1 LFATLTYHLIHLVA
15 LLDLPP
21 RADPPH
27 DLHLLWG
34 QPPATPTPPPGGG
47 GPDFSKI
54 TPDARGVPKTGVL
67 FTIAQVILYVGLG
80 VSFIVLLFGIVTWVG
95 GHIAGG
101 MHLSQN
107 AKTNMLRAAFG
118 GVLLTA
124 AGGIWTW
131 ITAQG

>member
-1 LFATLTYHLIHLVA
+1 MPW
-15 LLDLPP
+15 LLEHHPRLKVVDLQL
-21 RADPPH
+21 D
-27 DLHLLWG
+27 
-34 QPPATPTPPPGGG
+34 QPAPTPPPTGGG

-54 TPDARGVPKTGVL
+54 TPDPRGVPKTGVL
-67 FTIAQVILYVGLG
+67 FVIAQVILYVGLG

-124 AGGIWTW
+124 AGGMWTW
-131 ITAQG
+131 ITTQ

>member
-1 LFATLTYHLIHLVA
+1 MPW
-15 LLDLPP
+15 LLEHHPRLKIADLQL
-21 RADPPH
+21 D
-27 DLHLLWG
+27 
-34 QPPATPTPPPGGG
+34 QPAPTPPPGGGG

-67 FTIAQVILYVGLG
+67 YIIAQVILFIGLG

-107 AKTNMLRAAFG
+107 AKTNMLRAGFG

-131 ITAQG
+131 ITTV